1 MSTHGPAA
9 TAREDLHPAPGFL
22 LWTATLVRTHRLRLL
37 AYARRRGLDAQEALD
52 VVQDSFVSFLGLHEA
67 RDVARDSGDAL
78 KLLTVLVRHNLQNHK
93 RKRTRHGT
101 LVAVDAEAMPAL
113 GETSESLL
121 MHAEELARV
130 RGCILRMQGL
140 QRRVVQ
146 LALLDEQPNDE
157 VARVLGIASGHVRVL
172 LHRAREHIRN
182 CDFGNERATL

>member
-1 MSTHGPAA
+1 
-9 TAREDLHPAPGFL
+9 
-22 LWTATLVRTHRLRLL
+22 LVRTHRLRLL